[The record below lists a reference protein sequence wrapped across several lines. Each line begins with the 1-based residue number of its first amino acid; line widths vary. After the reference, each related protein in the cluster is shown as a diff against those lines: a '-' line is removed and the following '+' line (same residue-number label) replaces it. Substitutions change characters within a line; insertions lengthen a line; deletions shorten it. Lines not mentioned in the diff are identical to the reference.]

1 MWSRLPALAC
11 TLLLLP
17 AQALAGA
24 KEKVAALAPSGLV
37 LVMDD
42 KGNELIAQNADK
54 PFVPASVTKI
64 VTAWLA
70 MEVLGGDYR
79 FETRFYLDDKR
90 VLYVR
95 GGGDPFLISEELAPL
110 ATELVAAIGKEPIT
124 GIVLDASYYPSDLR
138 IPGIENTSEA
148 YDALNSALAVNFN
161 TISAVRKGK
170 TVRSAEEQTPITPLA
185 ISQFQA
191 RGPQGRGRISLSK
204 DPAVSLKY
212 AGELIAAFIERAGGS
227 VKGKISTGT
236 VPQDLE
242 PVYVHRQSRTLSQI
256 LVQLLIASN
265 NYIANQ
271 VFLEIG
277 GSLGGPVS
285 LEKSLKVANY
295 MLAANG
301 LADAIHLEEGSGIS
315 RNDHFTAR
323 GLAKV
328 LELFA
333 PHADLL
339 HGHDG
344 GMDKTGTMSGVH
356 TLAGYA
362 DTKSH
367 GRVRFVIS
375 TKNNDGEMRFRLLR
389 AIESGL

>member
-1 MWSRLPALAC
+1 MWSRLLALA
-11 TLLLLP
+11 LLLLP
-17 AQALAGA
+17 APALAGVN
-24 KEKVAALAPSGLV
+24 EEVAALAPSALV
-37 LVMDD
+37 LVMDAE
-42 KGNELIAQNADK
+42 GNELVAQNTDK

-90 VLYVR
+90 KLYVR

-110 ATELVAAIGKEPIT
+110 ATELVAAIGKKPIT
-124 GIVLDASYYPSDLR
+124 GIVLDASYYPANLR
-138 IPGIENTSEA
+138 IPGIENTGEA
-148 YDALNSALAVNFN
+148 YNALNSALAVNFN
-161 TISAVRKGK
+161 TVSAVRSGNK
-170 TVRSAEEQTPITPLA
+170 VHSAETQTPITPLA
-185 ISQFQA
+185 ITQFRL
-191 RGPQGRGRISLSK
+191 RGPNGKGRISLSQ
-204 DPAVSLKY
+204 DPAVSLHY

-236 VPQDLE
+236 VPKGLK
-242 PVYVHRQSRTLSQI
+242 PVYVHQQSRTLSQI
-256 LVQLLIASN
+256 LVELLRASN

-277 GSLGGPVS
+277 AHRLGGPVS
-285 LEKSLKVANY
+285 LEKSLRVTNE
-295 MLAANG
+295 MLAAHR
-301 LADAIHLEEGSGIS
+301 LAAAIHLEEGSGIS
-315 RNDHFTAR
+315 RSNRFTAR

-333 PHADLL
+333 PYASLL

-344 GMDKTGTMSGVH
+344 GMNKTGTLDGVS

-367 GRVRFVIS
+367 GRVRFVIALTS
-375 TKNNDGEMRFRLLR
+375 NDGEMRFRLLR
-389 AIESGL
+389 AIASAL

>member
-1 MWSRLPALAC
+1 MWSRLFALA
-11 TLLLLP
+11 LLLLP
-17 AQALAGA
+17 APALADV

-37 LVMDD
+37 LVMDAA
-42 KGNELIAQNADK
+42 GNELVAQNADK

-79 FETRFYLDDKR
+79 FETRFYLDHKR

-110 ATELVAAIGKEPIT
+110 ATELVAAVGKEPIT
-124 GIVLDASYYPSDLR
+124 GIVLDASYYPSNLR
-138 IPGIENTSEA
+138 IPGIVNTGES
-148 YDALNSALAVNFN
+148 YNALNSALAVNFN
-161 TISAVRKGK
+161 TVNAVRSGNK
-170 TVRSAEEQTPITPLA
+170 VRSAETQTPITPLA
-185 ISQFQA
+185 IAQFRL
-191 RGPQGRGRISLSK
+191 RGPNGTGRISLSQ
-204 DPAVSLKY
+204 DRTVSLQY
-212 AGELIAAFIERAGGS
+212 AGELIAAFIARAGGS

-236 VPQDLE
+236 VPKGLE

-256 LVQLLIASN
+256 LVELLRASN

-277 GSLGGPVS
+277 AHRLGGPVS
-285 LEKSLKVANY
+285 LEKSLRVANEI
-295 MLAANG
+295 LAAHG

-315 RNDHFTAR
+315 RDNRFTAR

-339 HGHDG
+339 RGRDG
-344 GMDKTGTMSGVH
+344 GMNKTGTLEGVS

-362 DTKSH
+362 KTSSH
-367 GRVRFVIS
+367 GRVRFVIALTS
-375 TKNNDGEMRFRLLR
+375 NDGDMRFRLLR
-389 AIESGL
+389 AIKSGL

>member
-1 MWSRLPALAC
+1 MWSRPLALA
-11 TLLLLP
+11 LLLLP
-17 AQALAGA
+17 APALADD
-24 KEKVAALAPSGLV
+24 KEKVAALAPSGVV
-37 LVMDD
+37 LVVDLE
-42 KGNELIAQNADK
+42 GSELVALNADE

-70 MEVLGGDYR
+70 LEVLGGDYR

-110 ATELVAAIGKEPIT
+110 ATDLVAVVGKKPID
-124 GIVLDASYYPSDLR
+124 GIVLDASYYPSNLR
-138 IPGIENTSEA
+138 IPGIEDTNNS

-161 TISAVRKGK
+161 TIYGVRSHNK
-170 TVRSAEEQTPITPLA
+170 VRSAEKQTPITPLA
-185 ISQFQA
+185 IAQFRA
-191 RGPQGRGRISLSK
+191 RGPKGSSRISLSQ
-204 DPAVSLKY
+204 DSTVSLQY

-227 VKGKISTGT
+227 VKGRISTGT
-236 VPQDLE
+236 VPEGLE
-242 PVYVHRQSRTLSQI
+242 PVYVHRQSRTLSEI
-256 LVQLLIASN
+256 LAELLRASN

-277 GSLGGPVS
+277 GHRLGGPVS
-285 LEKSLKVANY
+285 LEKSLMVANE
-295 MLAANG
+295 MLAAHG
-301 LADAIHLEEGSGIS
+301 LATAIHLEEGSGIS
-315 RNDHFTAR
+315 RDNRFTAR

-344 GMDKTGTMSGVH
+344 GMNKTGTMDGIR

-362 DTKSH
+362 DTSSH

-375 TKNNDGEMRFRLLR
+375 LTSNDDEMRFRLLR